1 MLIVLDIE
9 KVTEIIDPEL
19 KEDSDPSDPFKDY
32 WTRVQER
39 ARRCGMTLE
48 EFLRHHLD

>member
-1 MLIVLDIE
+1 MLIILDIE
-9 KVTEIIDPEL
+9 KVSEITEPEL
-19 KEDSDPSDPFKDY
+19 KKDSDPSDPFKNY
-32 WTRVQER
+32 WPRLQER